1 LQSSEDEEAK
11 IEDEVPSDV
20 DEYNTRNHGEEEVVF

>member
-11 IEDEVPSDV
+11 IEVPSGV